1 MLAGYD
7 QNPAP
12 AHSGLVCEEPFYFN
26 FLESRLV
33 LEKKAK
39 TISTDDILVMLCSS
53 VRKVLSAATKT
64 DIGYSP
70 MVQRIKRTC
79 LRPDIGCFVLFDGGF
94 SGLVIINFSAASAME
109 IYRAYMLSMGMP
121 ESELATR
128 HTTDEV
134 GNMLG
139 ELMNQIVGD
148 FTGKVGHELLVS
160 ITQNQPKMLTI
171 NKEVMVSIDTN
182 LDRAQAR
189 RVSFATER
197 RNVFY
202 LELAMDKTE
211 FIKLHDFEL
220 EAIDPDQIVAD
231 QGKQTKPAP
240 APSAAD
246 QALAD
251 DDFLAT
257 LGL

>member
-1 MLAGYD
+1 MTK
-7 QNPAP
+7 P
-12 AHSGLVCEEPFYFN
+12 
-26 FLESRLV
+26 
-33 LEKKAK
+33 K
-39 TISTDDILVMLCSS
+39 TISTDDILVMLCNS

-64 DIGYSP
+64 QISYSP

-94 SGLVIINFSAASAME
+94 SGLVIINFSAQSAME
-109 IYRAYMLSMGMP
+109 LYRAYMLSMGMP
-121 ESELATR
+121 ESELATQ
-128 HTTDEV
+128 HTSEEV

-148 FTGKVGHELLVS
+148 FTGNVGHELQVC
-160 ITQNQPKMLTI
+160 INQNQPKMLTI

-182 LDRAQAR
+182 LDRAQSR
-189 RVSFATER
+189 RVAFSTAR

-202 LELAMDKTE
+202 MELAMDKTE

-220 EAIDPDQIVAD
+220 EEVDPDRIVDEQAR
-231 QGKQTKPAP
+231 QNA
-240 APSAAD
+240 
-246 QALAD
+246 ALANSQSLVD
-251 DDFLAT
+251 MALLDE